1 MGCFRFFRI
10 QTGFNIFPNLL
21 GGFDPLGTN
30 STGELWL
37 RDEYVWFLKITGPGR
52 VSSK

>member
-30 STGELWL
+30 SSFGLLWTAL
-37 RDEYVWFLKITGPGR
+37 LKAR
-52 VSSK
+52 QLSSDTNDPR